1 VGLFC
6 TENTMN
12 KQGTK
17 AWFSQRKGRITGSRI
32 GAILNMNHWSSP
44 QDVLRDMVR
53 DYHGLKADFQG
64 NVATEHGNFYEA
76 MATAD
81 LKLRIGKDIK
91 HTGFHEFEDWLGAS
105 PDGLVDDEWIVEIKC
120 PYRLRNDK
128 SVQNFKLLSQQQHY
142 YAQVQYEMLC
152 SGRIKAYFYQWTPS
166 GAELL
171 EEIPLNHDFIKE
183 TLPKL
188 KTFYKLYLSELDNSK
203 HLD

>member
-1 VGLFC
+1 
-6 TENTMN
+6 MHQ
-12 KQGTK
+12 QGTK
-17 AWFSQRKGRITGSRI
+17 AWFNQRKGRITGSRI
-32 GAILNMNHWSSP
+32 GAILNMNPWSSP

-53 DYHGLKADFQG
+53 DYHGQANEFEG
-64 NVATEHGNFYEA
+64 NKATEHGNFFEP
-76 MATAD
+76 MAVED
-81 LKLRIGKDIK
+81 LKIRIDKDIK

-120 PYRLRNDK
+120 PYGLRNDK
-128 SVQNFKLLSQQQHY
+128 TVENFKLLSQQQYY

-152 SGRIKAYFYQWTPS
+152 SGRTKAYFYQWTPS

-171 EEIPLNHDFIKE
+171 EEIPLNHDFIEE

-188 KTFYKLYLSELDNSK
+188 KEFYRLYLSELDNEK